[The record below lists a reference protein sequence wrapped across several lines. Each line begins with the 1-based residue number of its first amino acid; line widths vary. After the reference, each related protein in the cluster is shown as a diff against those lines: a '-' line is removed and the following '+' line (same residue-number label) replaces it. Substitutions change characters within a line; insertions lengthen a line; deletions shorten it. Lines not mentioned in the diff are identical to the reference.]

1 MKQLSHYL
9 HHHFLQIRK
18 MRLRQSN
25 QLAELGLKT
34 EPRVFPQ
41 QQVKFI
47 CEMDI
52 LGNENSASGIQQALK
67 ESGFPRYSHL
77 IFKCNRIKTKTHV
90 MKRNAEGHRSD
101 YRGSSSGEGVM

>member
-1 MKQLSHYL
+1 
-9 HHHFLQIRK
+9 

-41 QQVKFI
+41 QQVIFI

-77 IFKCNRIKTKTHV
+77 IFK
-90 MKRNAEGHRSD
+90 RNAEGHRSD